1 MGSGSKHTESGTT
14 VSETFFLSEC
24 DWQPATRPSVEE
36 LWAGFNEQAEEY
48 DQVGGPEDSD
58 GTEQ

>member
-1 MGSGSKHTESGTT
+1 MEYQKN
-14 VSETFFLSEC
+14 VSESPIEPFFLSEC
-24 DWQPATRPSVEE
+24 DWQPARRSSVEE